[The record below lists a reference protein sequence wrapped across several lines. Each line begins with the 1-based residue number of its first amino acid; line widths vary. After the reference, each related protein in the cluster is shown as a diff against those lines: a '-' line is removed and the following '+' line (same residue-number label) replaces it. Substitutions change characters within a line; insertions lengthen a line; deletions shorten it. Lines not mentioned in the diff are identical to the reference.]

1 MKKLTKRLVKV
12 KDMPATW
19 IQVDSELSD
28 EEVKNNWLEKQ
39 KQLNLSPSERT
50 GKIKVAL
57 KKRYTLKKRRDR
69 RRASKS

>member
-12 KDMPATW
+12 KEMPATW

-28 EEVKNNWLEKQ
+28 EELKNNWLEKQ
-39 KQLNLSPSERT
+39 KQLNLSLSERT